1 MPGGGIG
8 REEDGSMADEE
19 KAAGGIP
26 GPMQQFVNQ
35 LRRMTAD
42 MESLTGLGGPLP
54 PRTTLPMMPG
64 LPMPGAL
71 SSKELKSI
79 ATNVKAQRQSIQAL
93 QAQLTA
99 FDQQLGGPGGHP
111 RPACRVERP
120 LGGARAAD
128 DEHGPATEVR
138 CLNPPV

>member
-1 MPGGGIG
+1 VPGGGTG

-19 KAAGGIP
+19 KATGGIP

-35 LRRMTAD
+35 LRRVTAD

-54 PRTTLPMMPG
+54 PRTTVPMMPG

-71 SSKELKSI
+71 SAKELKSI

-99 FDQQLGGPGGHP
+99 FDQQLEVLEGILGPLADWSNRWAELEQLMINMG
-111 RPACRVERP
+111 RPP
-120 LGGARAAD
+120 KPGA
-128 DEHGPATEVR
+128 
-138 CLNPPV
+138 

>member
-1 MPGGGIG
+1 VPGGGTG
-8 REEDGSMADEE
+8 REEDGSVADEE
-19 KAAGGIP
+19 KVTGGIS
-26 GPMQQFVNQ
+26 GPMHHFVNQ

-54 PRTTLPMMPG
+54 PRTTVPMMPG

-71 SSKELKSI
+71 SAKELNSI

-99 FDQQLGGPGGHP
+99 FDQQLEVLQGILGPLAEWSGHWAELEELMMNMG
-111 RPACRVERP
+111 RPP
-120 LGGARAAD
+120 KSGA
-128 DEHGPATEVR
+128 
-138 CLNPPV
+138 